1 MRSIFYFAAITLY
14 YRLPVSGFYQETLLG
29 KFLTRDRVPKKL
41 FLFVPKFLCP
51 PNFQI
56 CIFWDFQIWSN
67 LNQTSLC
74 VFPFCVFFT
83 INFHHLLGGPVFSK
97 LRNALPPG
105 KSEEAWINRQTVL
118 KGSRIWELSQ
128 DISSLKLEQAPENGW
143 LEDTS
148 LLLGGASW

>member
-74 VFPFCVFFT
+74 VFPLCFFHYK
-83 INFHHLLGGPVFSK
+83 FPSPFGGPRVFKVEECIAAWQERGGMNQPPDGSQGFK
-97 LRNALPPG
+97 DLGIEPRYILP
-105 KSEEAWINRQTVL
+105 ETR
-118 KGSRIWELSQ
+118 
-128 DISSLKLEQAPENGW
+128 
-143 LEDTS
+143 TS
-148 LLLGGASW
+148 T